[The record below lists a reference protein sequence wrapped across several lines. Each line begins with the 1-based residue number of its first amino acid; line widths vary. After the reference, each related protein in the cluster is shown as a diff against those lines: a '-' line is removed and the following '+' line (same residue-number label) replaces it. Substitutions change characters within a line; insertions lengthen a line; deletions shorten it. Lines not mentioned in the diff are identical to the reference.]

1 MPKILDLQL
10 KTSSLVLRLIVGLIT
25 AAVSFILLYY
35 IPANLSS
42 LMYSSGV
49 RDEIVITLVK
59 GLVNPMLPT
68 IGLAVAVLELV
79 SAIMRG
85 SKTYGPITLVLGL
98 LLTSYFYLFF
108 QQGAIVIPLSGY
120 IYPGLSG
127 SIVIQTSTLMLLFML
142 PGILTALKGIVV
154 TLQST
159 RSST

>member
-10 KTSSLVLRLIVGLIT
+10 KTSSLILRLIVGLIT

-42 LMYSSGV
+42 LMYSFGI
-49 RDEIVITLVK
+49 RDEIIINLVRS
-59 GLVNPMLPT
+59 LVNPVLPT

-98 LLTSYFYLFF
+98 LFTSYVYLLF
-108 QQGAIVIPLSGY
+108 QQGAIVIPLSAS
-120 IYPGLSG
+120 IYPGISG
-127 SIVIQTSTLMLLFML
+127 ALVIQLTNLMLLFML
-142 PGILTALKGIVV
+142 PFILMALKGI
-154 TLQST
+154 TLTYYSM
-159 RSST
+159 RSSK

>member
-42 LMYSSGV
+42 LMYSFGI
-49 RDEIVITLVK
+49 RDEIIINLVRS
-59 GLVNPMLPT
+59 LVNPVLPT

-98 LLTSYFYLFF
+98 LLTSYVYLLF
-108 QQGAIVIPLSGY
+108 QQGAIVIPLSAS
-120 IYPGLSG
+120 IYPGISG
-127 SIVIQTSTLMLLFML
+127 ALVIQLTNLMLLFIL
-142 PGILTALKGIVV
+142 PFILMALKGI
-154 TLQST
+154 TLTYYSM
-159 RSST
+159 RSSK